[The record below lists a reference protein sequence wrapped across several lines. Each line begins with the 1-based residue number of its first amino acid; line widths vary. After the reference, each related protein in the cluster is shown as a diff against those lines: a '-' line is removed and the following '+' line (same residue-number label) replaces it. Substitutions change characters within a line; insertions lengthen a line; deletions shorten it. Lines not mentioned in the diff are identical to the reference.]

1 VADPIRFYLDEH
13 VPTAVAQGLRRRGVG
28 VMTVVDAGLRSADDK
43 TQLGFATAENRVFVT
58 RDSDFL
64 RLHSQGVSHAGI
76 VYSPRRVSIGALV
89 DGLCLIANAVAPSD
103 IAGHVEFL
111 P

>member
-1 VADPIRFYLDEH
+1 MADRIRFYLDEH
-13 VPTAVAQGLRRRGVG
+13 VPTAVAQGLRRRGVD
-28 VMTVVDAGLRSADDK
+28 VMTVVDAGLRSADDEA
-43 TQLGFATAENRVFVT
+43 QLAFAAAEGRVFVT

-76 VYSPRRVSIGALV
+76 VYSPRRTSIGVLV
-89 DGLCLIANAVAPSD
+89 KGLTLIAGATTPSD
-103 IAGHVEFL
+103 MAGHVEYL